1 MSKLVWDQVCE
12 RFYETGTK
20 KGVLYVQSNGT
31 YPLGVA
37 WNGLTAVNES
47 PEGAEANDIY
57 ADDIKYLTLRSAEN
71 FKATPAAMAH
81 AQDHH
86 SSDGVFIFPVPVGLI
101 LLSFLCLSERCF
113 GAFALIVSGSEI
125 SALVSESLIT
135 RAHFRN
141 SASSPV
147 FTLYM
152 SSCFSSFVSTSS
164 KNGSDRNISRRSAP
178 SEERQTD
185 SGELLYGRR
194 QNLIYEPSSSVKT
207 YSGSRTI
214 ADGLIRLS
222 SSSGTEQKKSPAD
235 LLLSSKSFESLF
247 ERREPCNTAL
257 PDCLTDIRPEKSK

>member
-1 MSKLVWDQVCE
+1 MPVN
-12 RFYETGTK
+12 
-20 KGVLYVQSNGT
+20 KGVT
-31 YPLGVA
+31 ARECPLDNVCASLSAG
-37 WNGLTAVNES
+37 GLILSSASENS
-47 PEGAEANDIY
+47 I
-57 ADDIKYLTLRSAEN
+57 IRLTLESSFSSFPFLSFFVLRFMKNLIRNTPETRMKRREGRSPEN

-101 LLSFLCLSERCF
+101 ILSVLRLSDRCF
-113 GAFALIVSGSEI
+113 GAFAFIVSGSEI

-235 LLLSSKSFESLF
+235 LLLSSS
-247 ERREPCNTAL
+247 
-257 PDCLTDIRPEKSK
+257 